1 MHYLDNAATTRV
13 LPEAAEAAVHAMCE
27 EFGNPSSLHRMGLEA
42 SHLLEDSRRT
52 VASALGCLP
61 EEVYF
66 TACGTES
73 TNISLRGAAHLNR
86 HKKGRIITTE
96 IEHAA
101 TVNTAKQLAA
111 DGFDVVFLAPDAT
124 GHITPEVLSEA
135 LTEDTIL
142 LSCQLVN
149 NEIGTVQPVEQL
161 GKLLKTK
168 APKAL
173 FHIDAVQGLCR
184 VRLTPK
190 KWNCDLMSVSGHK
203 IGAPKGIGALYV
215 KKGLRLPPLTFGG
228 GQERGMRPG
237 TEAVPNIAAFAKACE
252 IRMAHFDEDYA
263 HVQELADYLK
273 QQVSA
278 ELPDAVVNGEGDIP
292 HVVNLSMPGCKSEVM
307 LHVLEGDEVYISS
320 GSACSKGKQSG
331 VLKALGLP
339 KARTDSALRVS
350 FAPFNTRE
358 DVDALMDEQIA
369 KGKDG
374 YILLKFNSLTDID
387 VIAKLRAASCAGV
400 TVEMIVR
407 GICCLLPGVP
417 GHTENITVTS
427 IVGRFLEHSRIY
439 VFGRGDEEKMYISS
453 ADLMTRNTERRVEIA
468 CPIDDPAVRT
478 RLHDILYAMQ
488 HDTVKARVLQPD
500 GTYCKKPAV
509 QDPICAQDLLMQQAI
524 ENARK
529 QAAQP
534 APHPGFLEKIR
545 KWFSGS

>member
-73 TNISLRGAAHLNR
+73 TNISLRGTAHLNR

-101 TVNTAKQLAA
+101 TINTAKQLAA

-161 GKLLKTK
+161 GKLLKAK

-278 ELPDAVVNGEGDIP
+278 ELPDAVINGFP
-292 HVVNLSMPGCKSEVM
+292 CP
-307 LHVLEGDEVYISS
+307 
-320 GSACSKGKQSG
+320 A
-331 VLKALGLP
+331 
-339 KARTDSALRVS
+339 ARARSCCMYSRG
-350 FAPFNTRE
+350 TR
-358 DVDALMDEQIA
+358 
-369 KGKDG
+369 
-374 YILLKFNSLTDID
+374 FT
-387 VIAKLRAASCAGV
+387 
-400 TVEMIVR
+400 
-407 GICCLLPGVP
+407 
-417 GHTENITVTS
+417 
-427 IVGRFLEHSRIY
+427 F
-439 VFGRGDEEKMYISS
+439 
-453 ADLMTRNTERRVEIA
+453 
-468 CPIDDPAVRT
+468 PAVRPAPRASRAVCSRRSVCRKRAPT
-478 RLHDILYAMQ
+478 VHCACRLHRSTPRKMWMRL
-488 HDTVKARVLQPD
+488 LQRS
-500 GTYCKKPAV
+500 KR
-509 QDPICAQDLLMQQAI
+509 
-524 ENARK
+524 ARK
-529 QAAQP
+529 CSDVN
-534 APHPGFLEKIR
+534 R
-545 KWFSGS
+545 

>member
-73 TNISLRGAAHLNR
+73 TNISLRGTAHLNR

-124 GHITPEVLSEA
+124 GHITPEVLSDA

-161 GKLLKTK
+161 GKLLKAK

-203 IGAPKGIGALYV
+203 IGAPKGIGALY
-215 KKGLRLPPLTFGG
+215 LSDRLVQAFQPPYLG
-228 GQERGMRPG
+228 GMRPG

-278 ELPDAVVNGEGDIP
+278 ELPDAQFNGEGDIP

-350 FAPFNTRE
+350 FAPFNTKE
-358 DVDALMDEQIA
+358 DVDAFIA
-369 KGKDG
+369 AVKKG
-374 YILLKFNSLTDID
+374 
-387 VIAKLRAASCAGV
+387 AK
-400 TVEMIVR
+400 M
-407 GICCLLPGVP
+407 
-417 GHTENITVTS
+417 
-427 IVGRFLEHSRIY
+427 F
-439 VFGRGDEEKMYISS
+439 
-453 ADLMTRNTERRVEIA
+453 RR
-468 CPIDDPAVRT
+468 
-478 RLHDILYAMQ
+478 
-488 HDTVKARVLQPD
+488 
-500 GTYCKKPAV
+500 
-509 QDPICAQDLLMQQAI
+509 
-524 ENARK
+524 
-529 QAAQP
+529 
-534 APHPGFLEKIR
+534 
-545 KWFSGS
+545 